1 MDLILLAKL
10 SKLINIQCTIN
21 ELNFAKIKREISLI
35 ADRRE
40 RILCNPQSLSAVQ
53 GEMLMAGEQ
62 NIRALRGLHQQMKRA
77 NRKMAQQKLNL
88 QQAKAKADLISRL
101 EETGVRQRRLKRQQ
115 HRDSEIIDLVFK
127 GAINRR
133 E

>member
-10 SKLINIQCTIN
+10 SKLINIQCTID
-21 ELNFAKIKREISLI
+21 ELNFAKLKREISLI

-40 RILCNPQSLSAVQ
+40 RILCNPQSLSAIQ

-62 NIRALRGLHQQMKRA
+62 NVRALTVLHQQMKRA
-77 NRKMAQQKLNL
+77 TRKMDLQKLNL

-101 EETGVRQRRLKRQQ
+101 EETEVKQQR
-115 HRDSEIIDLVFK
+115 FK
-127 GAINRR
+127 TATTSR
-133 E
+133 